1 MAFRR
6 TSSIEMR
13 TPAVLSAGLHVVA
26 LVAAIVNFDLFSH
39 PPIEPEP
46 VMVDFVKIDKHA
58 AAPTIGVQDPQPKD
72 AKIAEET
79 SKAPPPKTTEA
90 KPTPPEP
97 PKKEVAEAK
106 PIAPAPV
113 EKPKPEPPKPTE
125 DVVALKPKQPEP
137 PKEEKKIEPPKPEP
151 PKPEVKKVEPPKP
164 PPPKPPEKKKPDVDS
179 LVDSILKNND
189 KNPPIKTPQQSPQK
203 PKEITRQASMAPQ
216 LSAVVTA
223 SEIEGVRSKIRPCW
237 NPTPGARDQPI
248 VTLTVQMNQDG
259 TPVKADIQDTGRYSR
274 DPVFRSAADAAYR
287 AVMNPRCQPW
297 PLPTDRFN
305 GWHTITFNFDPRDY

>member
-1 MAFRR
+1 MARR
-6 TSSIEMR
+6 PSSVEMR
-13 TPAVLSAGLHVVA
+13 TPAILSGGVHVVA

-58 AAPTIGVQDPQPKD
+58 AAPKIGVQDPQPKD

-79 SKAPPPKTTEA
+79 TKAPPPKTLE
-90 KPTPPEP
+90 PMPSPEP
-97 PKKEVAEAK
+97 PKVETAELK
-106 PIAPAPV
+106 PKAPAEV

-164 PPPKPPEKKKPDVDS
+164 PPPKPEPKKPDVDS

-189 KNPPIKTPQQSPQK
+189 KNPPIKTPQQAPQR

-223 SEIEGVRSKIRPCW
+223 SEI
-237 NPTPGARDQPI
+237 
-248 VTLTVQMNQDG
+248 
-259 TPVKADIQDTGRYSR
+259 
-274 DPVFRSAADAAYR
+274 
-287 AVMNPRCQPW
+287 
-297 PLPTDRFN
+297 
-305 GWHTITFNFDPRDY
+305 